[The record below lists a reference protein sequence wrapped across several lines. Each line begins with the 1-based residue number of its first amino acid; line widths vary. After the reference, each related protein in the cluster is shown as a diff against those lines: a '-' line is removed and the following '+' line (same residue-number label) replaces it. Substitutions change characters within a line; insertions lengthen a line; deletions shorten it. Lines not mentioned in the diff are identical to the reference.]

1 MNIVSSNS
9 NLFIKSYIE
18 NDSSRSSILDKE
30 IALVDKENRPS
41 VFWQN
46 VEDKNYYLQN
56 KQDVIKKR
64 IFLKQ
69 NEDSLFTSNEK
80 TFSLNLVGKL
90 E

>member
-9 NLFIKSYIE
+9 NLFIKSYIV
-18 NDSSRSSILDKE
+18 NDSSRSSILDTE

-69 NEDSLFTSNEK
+69 NEDSLFISNEK